1 MTQDPPPASDVPQ
14 PSALIEQAR
23 ARLAAELERLPH
35 WESPALWLRL
45 RAADPRAAMTLG
57 ALTERASKRLGVS
70 QGVNGPLA
78 VPVLYPPG
86 IIG

>member
-1 MTQDPPPASDVPQ
+1 MTQDPPLASDVPQ
-14 PSALIEQAR
+14 PSTLIEQAR

-57 ALTERASKRLGVS
+57 ALTEMGPAS
-70 QGVNGPLA
+70 PA
-78 VPVLYPPG
+78 A
-86 IIG
+86 